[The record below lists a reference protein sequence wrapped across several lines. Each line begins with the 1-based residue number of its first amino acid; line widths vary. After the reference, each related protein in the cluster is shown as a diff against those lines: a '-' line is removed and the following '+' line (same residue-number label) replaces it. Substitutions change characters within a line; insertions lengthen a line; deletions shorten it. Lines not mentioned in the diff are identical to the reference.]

1 MKRSIRHL
9 WSHNSSEVIIGMLRN
24 NINNSIILIFKCFVV
39 ILLILG
45 PLYIHWFKFF
55 IFYWKKREW
64 MFKGSKMPL
73 ILIII
78 HVVFSFILIVSVS
91 FANSPTISLVI
102 LIFVSP
108 ALSLFVE
115 FNVKKIGDLA
125 RAKILLAF
133 LWL

>member
-1 MKRSIRHL
+1 
-9 WSHNSSEVIIGMLRN
+9 
-24 NINNSIILIFKCFVV
+24 
-39 ILLILG
+39 
-45 PLYIHWFKFF
+45 
-55 IFYWKKREW
+55 
-64 MFKGSKMPL
+64 MPL

-133 LWL
+133 L